1 MRQTLVNHGWGGA
14 IRRAGDA
21 LRNRARPG
29 AGGLGWLDTAHHEF
43 DRRYGVDTSGL
54 IWSVNLATGSPSD
67 RWNTAYYAIP
77 PSVFS
82 RVMAELPPELVA
94 GATFLDLGCGKGR
107 ALLLASGYPFG
118 RIIGVEIA
126 PQLHATACDNVRRY
140 QALRDEALQAESR
153 QDEAPRDA
161 TGGVRRPP
169 IEIRLADAAT
179 LPLPEGPLV
188 LYLYN
193 PFCRPVLARV
203 LANLEQSLRESPR
216 PAAVVYINHEVRD
229 LLDGAPFLER
239 VWMATVAVD
248 AEDRLADRVGSSAED
263 CAILSIPAALRPQ
276 R

>member
-21 LRNRARPG
+21 LRSRARPQ
-29 AGGLGWLDTAHHEF
+29 AAALGWLDTAHHEF

-54 IWSVNLATGSPSD
+54 IWSVDLATGSPSD

-82 RVMAELPPELVA
+82 RVMAELPPGLVA

-140 QALRDEALQAESR
+140 QAHRDAEAIRDESLRAATAE
-153 QDEAPRDA
+153 
-161 TGGVRRPP
+161 GRRPP
-169 IEIRLADAAT
+169 IEVRLADAAT

-203 LANLEQSLRESPR
+203 LANLEQSLRHSPR

-229 LLDGAPFLER
+229 LLDDAPFLER
-239 VWMATVAVD
+239 LWVATVAMD
-248 AEDRLADRVGSSAED
+248 PEDRLADRVGSSAED
-263 CAILSIPAALRPQ
+263 CAIYLFRP